1 MSRTTM
7 VAWSSLAAGSLAGG
21 FARYFMAGAVY
32 RSLGASFPYGT
43 FLVNMLGCFLIG
55 LFDCLAAERFVL
67 DPAARL
73 LLMTGFCG
81 AFTTFSTLILETS
94 NLMKGGDFARALF
107 NALGSLVVGM
117 LVFRLGTLAGR
128 LI

>member
-7 VAWSSLAAGSLAGG
+7 LSWSSLAAGSLAGG
-21 FARYFMAGAVY
+21 FARYLMAGAVQ
-32 RSLGASFPYGT
+32 SALGPSFPYGT
-43 FLVNMLGCFLIG
+43 FLVNITGCFLIG
-55 LFDCLAAERFVL
+55 IFDCLAAERFVL
-67 DPAARL
+67 DPTARL

-94 NLMKGGDFARALF
+94 NLMKGGDFARASL
-107 NALGSLVVGM
+107 NAVGSLIVG
-117 LVFRLGTLAGR
+117 LIVFRLGTLAGR

>member
-1 MSRTTM
+1 MSRARM
-7 VAWSSLAAGSLAGG
+7 LAWSSLAAGSLAGG
-21 FARYFMAGAVY
+21 FCRYFMAGAVY
-32 RSLGASFPYGT
+32 RAMGASFPYGT
-43 FLVNMLGCFLIG
+43 FLVNILGCFLIG
-55 LFDCLAAERFVL
+55 LFDVLATERFVL
-67 DPAARL
+67 DPTARL

-94 NLMKGGDFARALF
+94 NLMKSGDFTRAML

-128 LI
+128 L